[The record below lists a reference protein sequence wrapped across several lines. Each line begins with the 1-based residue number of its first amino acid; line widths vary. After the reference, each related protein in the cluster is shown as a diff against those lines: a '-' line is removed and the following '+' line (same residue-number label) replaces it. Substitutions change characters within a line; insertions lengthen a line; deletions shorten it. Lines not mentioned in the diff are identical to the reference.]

1 MRDGAPLIDV
11 VGADL
16 GVIARSRDYS
26 LLALEKVK
34 QALSRP
40 PDQVS
45 IHPESGMTRALYDC
59 KHVPYY
65 PSEKLMID
73 PLQIKPKT
81 SIISSVH
88 YRVLLLLG
96 LRHKECIYASLFE
109 ERLSMKFLFRT
120 NSVTTQVVGEVA

>member
-40 PDQVS
+40 SDAS
-45 IHPESGMTRALYDC
+45 
-59 KHVPYY
+59 
-65 PSEKLMID
+65 
-73 PLQIKPKT
+73 PLIVTLHGLPATFAQAFGFD
-81 SIISSVH
+81 
-88 YRVLLLLG
+88 LL
-96 LRHKECIYASLFE
+96 A
-109 ERLSMKFLFRT
+109 T
-120 NSVTTQVVGEVA
+120 A